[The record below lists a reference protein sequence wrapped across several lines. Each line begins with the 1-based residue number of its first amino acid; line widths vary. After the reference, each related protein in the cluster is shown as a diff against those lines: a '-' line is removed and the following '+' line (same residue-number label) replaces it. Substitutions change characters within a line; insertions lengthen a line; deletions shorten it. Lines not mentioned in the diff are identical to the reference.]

1 MRVAEFGTAASVNA
15 VLTKSEYSAPIL
27 STPMA
32 SHTKPHQTGATK
44 GNVRAYLSAF
54 PDKEGGAP
62 DQTAPPIE
70 ALLPQPHQNGPKRT
84 KTDQNGPQVE
94 AANKVQQVKNKVKRG

>member
-1 MRVAEFGTAASVNA
+1 MQSAELGTAASVDA

-32 SHTKPHQTGATK
+32 HHTKPHLQLKPSFRSHTK
-44 GNVRAYLSAF
+44 T
-54 PDKEGGAP
+54 D
-62 DQTAPPIE
+62 
-70 ALLPQPHQNGPKRT
+70 QNGPKRT

-94 AANKVQQVKNKVKRG
+94 AANQVQQVRNKVKRA